1 MAEAKQSYAQRMK
14 AARAAARVK
23 REAEKAAW
31 LRQIE
36 LHAEV
41 RRLSLEAVK
50 AGIVARGDRIT
61 LYTTLTRSFAPRR
74 TRWSGLVRPA
84 KGYCSLPHFSSAA

>member
-41 RRLSLEAVK
+41 RRLSPEGVK
-50 AGIVARGDRIT
+50 AGIVARGDHALHLRAASRPGGRDGRA
-61 LYTTLTRSFAPRR
+61 LFARR
-74 TRWSGLVRPA
+74 KAIAVCRTSP
-84 KGYCSLPHFSSAA
+84 LPPD